1 MLSLSSIIFFK
12 GSPFGPQR
20 QLLLEIMKT
29 TLNSQGQ
36 DILSTDKCKKTLE
49 ATREQGRNDVKQL
62 HPSAT
67 EDSLCFIP
75 YDVLLRNLAELQS
88 DTLNLEEQVKS
99 LTEENKSLE
108 EKIDWLRSKTG
119 GSFMPSKAK
128 LGASFSS
135 GDSTLQSALVEV
147 INTMEST
154 ALEKAR
160 LSFSKSKRAR
170 KDKALI
176 AQSEYFDKEYV
187 ANQLKQLG
195 LKVKKPLE
203 FFVSYGATLELSPSE
218 KFDTKS
224 YLAMNPDVKNSG
236 INPLLHYIKHGKAE
250 GRVLI

>member
-1 MLSLSSIIFFK
+1 MRIIINTEEKTQLSKQEQKKILELLKNDIADDLELSVA
-12 GSPFGPQR
+12 
-20 QLLLEIMKT
+20 
-29 TLNSQGQ
+29 LNPEGGCNTSEYAQA
-36 DILSTDKCKKTLE
+36 LSTE
-49 ATREQGRNDVKQL
+49 
-62 HPSAT
+62 
-67 EDSLCFIP
+67 F
-75 YDVLLRNLAELQS
+75 LLYNLTELQQ
-88 DTLNLEEQVKS
+88 DALKLEEQVAS
-99 LTEENKSLE
+99 LKEQNYYLE
-108 EKIDWLRSKTG
+108 EKVNWLRNKAG
-119 GSFMPSKAK
+119 KCSFIPSKVK
-128 LGASFSS
+128 SGTNHSL

-195 LKVKKPLE
+195 LKVKNHLE
-203 FFVSYGATLELSPSE
+203 FFLSYGAALELSPSE

-224 YLAMNPDVKNSG
+224 YLAMNPDVKDSG

>member
-1 MLSLSSIIFFK
+1 MKETFKLEKNVPLSSEAHKRILA
-12 GSPFGPQR
+12 
-20 QLLLEIMKT
+20 LLNNQALTRIEFYIDS
-29 TLNSQGQ
+29 NSEN
-36 DILSTDKCKKTLE
+36 TLE
-49 ATREQGRNDVKQL
+49 QLESQYFLTRE
-62 HPSAT
+62 S
-67 EDSLCFIP
+67 
-75 YDVLLRNLAELQS
+75 LLRNLIDLQS
-88 DTLNLEEQVKS
+88 DALELEEQIIRLK
-99 LTEENKSLE
+99 EQNNYLE
-108 EKIDWLRSKTG
+108 EKVNWLRNKAG
-119 GSFMPSKAK
+119 EGSFIPSKVK
-128 LGASFSS
+128 PGDNQSL

-187 ANQLKQLG
+187 AKQLKQLG
-195 LKVKKPLE
+195 LKVKNHLE
-203 FFVSYGATLELSPSE
+203 FFLSYGAALELSPSE

-224 YLAMNPDVKNSG
+224 YLAMNPDVKDSG